1 MEGAYDVSCP
11 DPDCPKQGILNQ
23 HQMERLTSKDL
34 MDKHRTF
41 RLNTGNKDILL
52 LSNLAKESTLNSNQY

>member
-41 RLNTGNKDILL
+41 RLNTGNII
-52 LSNLAKESTLNSNQY
+52 Y